1 MFDFISPAFKYS
13 FINVL
18 SKTTHSGLDA
28 FFMHSST
35 VLNSHATECSLFDWH
50 TLVEESMSASW
61 CPAETG
67 SRPELALQRWQYGE
81 YKNNLPRSQTPVS
94 THKPWAEFCHRGTAH
109 PSQAGISGPCEHTPL
124 FLKSFQWWSS
134 VKMSP
139 FYSLPELLQKYDK
152 AQSTL
157 PRFLEWILNGQS

>member
-67 SRPELALQRWQYGE
+67 SRPELALQRWRYGE

-94 THKPWAEFCHRGTAH
+94 THKPSATEALPIPHRQGFLVPVSILPSFWKLSVMKFYKDESFLLPSRASAEV
-109 PSQAGISGPCEHTPL
+109 
-124 FLKSFQWWSS
+124 W
-134 VKMSP
+134 
-139 FYSLPELLQKYDK
+139 
-152 AQSTL
+152 
-157 PRFLEWILNGQS
+157 